1 MTNFLSFPRLFS
13 ILLWLAGGLVILFL
27 IAPIVAIVPLS
38 FNAEPFFTYPMPG
51 LSLRWCLEFFD
62 SNVWQLALKN
72 SIIVA
77 VFATL
82 LSTLLSTL
90 AAIGLSRPSC
100 PARATLTAILI
111 LPMIVPVIVSAV
123 GIYYA
128 VAEWLQQ
135 RAERQ
140 KIAHRDWSRILSMQI
155 ERYEIGKRMSQT
167 VIYGGFV
174 FLAGQVAIDAPGS
187 SVREQTTNILARITW
202 LLERA
207 GSDPTRILSATIWLA
222 DMSGFEEMN
231 AAWDAWVP
239 SGHAPARATVE
250 ARLAARD
257 SRWKSALSQRPAIDR
272 RSSRSD
278 GRERQGATSNRVTRI
293 SPAWLTRTGSCKA
306 ATLAN
311 NRPKGCRATCLCI
324 I

>member
-51 LSLRWCLEFFD
+51 LSLRWYREFFD

-82 LSTLLSTL
+82 LSTFLGTL

-111 LPMIVPVIVSAV
+111 SPMIVPVIVSAV

-128 VAEWLQQ
+128 FAAVGLLNSLTGLVL
-135 RAERQ
+135 
-140 KIAHRDWSRILSMQI
+140 AHTA
-155 ERYEIGKRMSQT
+155 IGAPFVVIT
-167 VIYGGFV
+167 V
-174 FLAGQVAIDAPGS
+174 
-187 SVREQTTNILARITW
+187 T
-202 LLERA
+202 
-207 GSDPTRILSATIWLA
+207 
-222 DMSGFEEMN
+222 
-231 AAWDAWVP
+231 
-239 SGHAPARATVE
+239 
-250 ARLAARD
+250 
-257 SRWKSALSQRPAIDR
+257 
-272 RSSRSD
+272 
-278 GRERQGATSNRVTRI
+278 
-293 SPAWLTRTGSCKA
+293 
-306 ATLAN
+306 ATLASFDHN
-311 NRPKGCRATCLCI
+311 LMRAASSLGANPGRSDLAHHAAGHRAGGGVRRALCLRDVVRRSGDCTFHRRFRRTHAAAPDVERRARNAEPDDRRRRHAPHPVFNAVPRHDPMAAATCRTPKDCA
-324 I
+324 